1 MIKEDKS
8 KQLNTPEA
16 LLNLAK
22 INNQAV
28 LFLSKLEVVQ
38 EMRMWFIA
46 PDGNFTSFKCP
57 LDQLEN
63 LLTKLQ
69 VVFSQALMGDMETA
83 NSDTQEVHIGDR
95 QAAEESSEDALTPSL
110 ENDNNPAAQPSQSC
124 TTEFRGLLSIN
135 EKIKNY
141 VTSIAAP
148 FSQ

>member
-1 MIKEDKS
+1 MIKEDPS
-8 KQLNTPEA
+8 KQLDTPEA

-46 PDGNFTSFKCP
+46 PDGNFTSFECP

-69 VVFSQALMGDMETA
+69 VLFNQALTGHIVTV
-83 NSDTQEVHIGDR
+83 NSDAQEVQIGDR
-95 QAAEESSEDALTPSL
+95 QAAEESSENASPPNLG
-110 ENDNNPAAQPSQSC
+110 NIPAAQPSQSYA
-124 TTEFRGLLSIN
+124 TEFRGLFKYKLKN
-135 EKIKNY
+135 KNY
-141 VTSIAAP
+141 VTSIPAP

>member
-8 KQLNTPEA
+8 KQLSTPEA

-28 LFLSKLEVVQ
+28 LFLSKLQVVQ

-46 PDGNFTSFKCP
+46 PDGNVTSFECP

-69 VVFSQALMGDMETA
+69 VVFSQALIGDVETA
-83 NSDTQEVHIGDR
+83 NSNTQEVHIGDT
-95 QAAEESSEDALTPSL
+95 QAAEESLEDALTPNL
-110 ENDNNPAAQPSQSC
+110 ENDNHPAAQPSQSH

-135 EKIKNY
+135 EKN
-141 VTSIAAP
+141 
-148 FSQ
+148 

>member
-1 MIKEDKS
+1 MIKEDES

-46 PDGNFTSFKCP
+46 PDGNVTSFECP

-63 LLTKLQ
+63 LLTKLR
-69 VVFSQALMGDMETA
+69 VVFSQALLGDIETA
-83 NSDTQEVHIGDR
+83 NLAAQEIQIGDSR
-95 QAAEESSEDALTPSL
+95 AAEESSDR
-110 ENDNNPAAQPSQSC
+110 
-124 TTEFRGLLSIN
+124 TEFRGLFDY
-135 EKIKNY
+135 K
-141 VTSIAAP
+141 
-148 FSQ
+148 